1 MVLIFP
7 HCLNLIIKSLIFL
20 TSQLY
25 VRILSLES
33 NIDSAGDIAIYCAGF
48 GIYDKGLNLWIKI
61 TENVTG

>member
-33 NIDSAGDIAIYCAGF
+33 NIDSAGILPFTARALVSMT
-48 GIYDKGLNLWIKI
+48 KG
-61 TENVTG
+61 